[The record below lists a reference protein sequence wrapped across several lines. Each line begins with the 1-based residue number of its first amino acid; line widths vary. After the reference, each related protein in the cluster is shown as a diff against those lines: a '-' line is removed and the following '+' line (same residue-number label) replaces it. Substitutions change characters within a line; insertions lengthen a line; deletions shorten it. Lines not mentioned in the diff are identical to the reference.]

1 MSRMDKISET
11 VAERSMA
18 RGQVRPPR
26 VLAFGHSHSQ
36 ALQRAVVRRQRKGQP
51 VPVSVYRQLKE
62 KNGTQIGDTLFE
74 EFLARIHDLNA
85 DDFVISMIGG
95 NQHAVLSTIQH
106 PRPFDFFMP
115 SAPAR
120 EPPEGVELIPYRALA
135 DLFAT
140 LLRNGDGAVLK
151 AIREATR
158 ARVIHVVPPPPK
170 ADNAFIE
177 KNHETLFASKGIAN
191 SGASS
196 PELRLNFWK
205 LQTRMLTR
213 LCKKLEIELLLPP
226 RVTVADG
233 FLRPN
238 YYANDAT
245 HANWRYGE
253 QLIREIERRY
263 LGGGSSA
270 PAQA

>member
-1 MSRMDKISET
+1 MDKIRKA
-11 VAERSMA
+11 VAERSA
-18 RGQVRPPR
+18 ALRQTGRPR
-26 VLAFGHSHSQ
+26 VVAFGHSHSQ
-36 ALQRAVVRRQRKGQP
+36 ALQRAVVRRQRKAQP
-51 VPVSVYRQLKE
+51 VPLTVYRQLKE
-62 KNGTQIGDTLFE
+62 KNGAQIGDTSFE
-74 EFLARIHDLNA
+74 DFLARTRDLA
-85 DDFVISMIGG
+85 PDDLVISMIGG

-115 SAPAR
+115 ALPAS
-120 EPPEGVELIPYRALA
+120 EPIRDVEIIPYRALA

-140 LLRNGDGAVLK
+140 VLRKGDGAVLK
-151 AIREATR
+151 TIRDATS
-158 ARVIHVVPPPPK
+158 ARVIHVAPPPPK

-177 KNHETLFASKGIAN
+177 KNHESLFATKGIAA

-196 PELRLNFWK
+196 PELRLKFWK
-205 LQTRMLTR
+205 LQIRMLGR
-213 LCKKLEIELLLPP
+213 LCQDLQIELMLPP

-253 QLIREIERRY
+253 QLIREVERRY
-263 LGGGSSA
+263 LGGHQSVSA
-270 PAQA
+270 PT